1 MIEKVTLSKEAHAD
15 IEQAR
20 ADGHSNYSIF
30 INTYES
36 DANSGYFTLIRYYFE
51 DTYGEE
57 KGYEI
62 LMQALVN
69 GYEVQKDPHDK
80 VRANY
85 NQLLGRLRAPSI
97 TTREEEEVRARID
110 ELTLTLEILG
120 INIEGVD
127 RI

>member
-1 MIEKVTLSKEAHAD
+1 MSEKITIPKEIHSD

-20 ADGHSNYSIF
+20 AGGHSNYHIF

-57 KGYEI
+57 KGYEV
-62 LMQALVN
+62 LMNVLVN
-69 GYEVQKDPHDK
+69 GYEVKQDPHEK
-80 VRANY
+80 IKANY
-85 NQLLGRLRAPSI
+85 NQLLGRLRAPSV
-97 TTREEEEVRARID
+97 TTREDQEIRARID
-110 ELTLTLEILG
+110 EMTLTLEILG

-127 RI
+127 RV